1 MIKFRVWD
9 KEDKAYTANKYLFE
23 IVPDGKAF
31 DLVSAVDFDDSN
43 GLVIEQYT
51 GLKDVSGKEI
61 YEGDIIQYSHQFY
74 EDLFTGAIGRET
86 GYIGTVVKNNGAF
99 GILINRMSYTDAH
112 SNYYHAKDFVPFC
125 EFDDPEADMGLKGN
139 VHENPDLLEEKK

>member
-51 GLKDVSGKEI
+51 GLKDVNGKDI
-61 YEGDIIQYSHQFY
+61 YEGDILENRKYRSIVKFASGKFLADVVGTISRF
-74 EDLFTGAIGRET
+74 DLIGET
-86 GYIGTVVKNNGAF
+86 HGSKVI
-99 GILINRMSYTDAH
+99 
-112 SNYYHAKDFVPFC
+112 
-125 EFDDPEADMGLKGN
+125 GN
-139 VHENPDLLEEKK
+139 VHENAELLKG

>member
-51 GLKDVSGKEI
+51 GLKDVSGKDI
-61 YEGDIIQYSHQFY
+61 YEGDILENRKYRSIVKFANGKFLADVVGTISRF
-74 EDLFTGAIGRET
+74 DLIGETHDSKAI
-86 GYIGTVVKNNGAF
+86 
-99 GILINRMSYTDAH
+99 
-112 SNYYHAKDFVPFC
+112 
-125 EFDDPEADMGLKGN
+125 GN
-139 VHENPDLLEEKK
+139 VHENPELLEEDK